1 MTPPRRPSS
10 LPAARSRL
18 TRPRPPARRSG
29 PAAPAET
36 PARYGTQSFWS
47 LAVAFPAAL
56 SLLRLWIEAGGQFQT
71 TLLLVQN
78 VNPVNLFATTFLVS
92 MRLVTGVLVL
102 AFALGGVLSHAPGF
116 EQRWLARWTSRTPP
130 WLLAAV
136 FGLALATWQILYLPL
151 LIPAFVLVAQ
161 ATGEW
166 RTARPGN
173 RLVVLGALLAGYAA
187 VIWPTLVD
195 AYTQRVP
202 LVFAMFAVP
211 PLLAL
216 GVGGRVP
223 RWFALAVAVAG
234 PVAVVAFSI
243 AAAATSMTMPVLPLT
258 VTTVT
263 GPEGESASIRGY
275 VVASDDELTAILQES
290 GGVRYV
296 RNSAVVNRVL
306 CPASPDVPLYRL
318 RVHDL
323 HVEDSLLEAWGRR
336 VRPAPLVDA
345 TCRIRS
351 SPRSTGPL

>member
-1 MTPPRRPSS
+1 M
-10 LPAARSRL
+10 PAAVPAAVPAATAVGPGAARRGAEAVE
-18 TRPRPPARRSG
+18 PPARSG
-29 PAAPAET
+29 S
-36 PARYGTQSFWS
+36 QSFWS

-102 AFALGGVLSHAPGF
+102 AFALGGVLSRAPGF

-161 ATGEW
+161 ATREW
-166 RTARPGN
+166 RAARPRH
-173 RLVVLGALLAGYAA
+173 RLAVLGVVLAAYAA

-195 AYTQRVP
+195 AHAQRAH
-202 LVFAMFAVP
+202 LALAMFAVP
-211 PLLAL
+211 PALAL

-223 RWFALAVAVAG
+223 RWFALPLAVVG
-234 PVAVVAFSI
+234 PVAVLAFSV

-258 VTTVT
+258 VTTLT
-263 GPEGESASIRGY
+263 GPDGESTSIRGY
-275 VVASDDELTAILQES
+275 VVASDDELTAILSES

-296 RNSAVVNRVL
+296 HNDAVATRVL
-306 CPASPDVPLYRL
+306 CPATPDVPVYRL

-323 HVEDSLLEAWGRR
+323 HIEDSLLEAWGRR

-345 TCRIRS
+345 TCRIRT
-351 SPRSTGPL
+351 SPRSAGAS